1 MFSSFLLIHFLFLF
15 KFVIIII
22 ILNSA
27 GLGLHI
33 TTRKNTLPNY
43 LYTFVNFLFFHSHNF
58 LIFIFFMI
66 CHLFIFT
73 YFSIFTSENTSP
85 IILYIVTFIYSFID
99 FSYLFIVISVGL
111 SPIYAV
117 LHLPI
122 CKHIIWLFY
131 SLNSFLIIYHFSTGL
146 GLHSPVCI
154 AHFLLFWTLFL

>member
-1 MFSSFLLIHFLFLF
+1 MYNYYYSYFNFCRFPYYHPKTRCPIIYIKKIYSFIHT
-15 KFVIIII
+15 I
-22 ILNSA
+22 
-27 GLGLHI
+27 
-33 TTRKNTLPNY
+33 
-43 LYTFVNFLFFHSHNF
+43 FLFFYFLWFVIYLYS
-58 LIFIFFMI
+58 LIFPSL
-66 CHLFIFT
+66 HLKTHRRLFYTLTFIF
-73 YFSIFTSENTSP
+73 
-85 IILYIVTFIYSFID
+85 SFID